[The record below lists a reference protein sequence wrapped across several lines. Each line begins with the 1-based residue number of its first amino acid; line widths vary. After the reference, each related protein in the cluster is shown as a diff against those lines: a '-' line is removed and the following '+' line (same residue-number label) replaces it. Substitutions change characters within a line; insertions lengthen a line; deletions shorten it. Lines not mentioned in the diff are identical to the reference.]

1 MVPAIPQLR
10 YNAGMLAH
18 IQINNYTIVDELDM
32 ELAPGMTVITGE
44 TGAGKSIMLD
54 ALGLCLG
61 DRADPA
67 AVRAGCERAE
77 VTATFDVSGIPAAR
91 RWLDDRELAAGDECI
106 LRRVITREG
115 RSRAF
120 INGNASTLQDCSQ
133 LGALLIDV
141 HSQHAHQS
149 LLRKDTQRHLLDDY
163 AGQGGA
169 ARELEQLASDWL
181 RRRRELDE
189 LTAARDEQ
197 SARSQLLSYQVE
209 ELDSLALKDG
219 ELEAL
224 EAEHKQLANAEQILQ
239 AAQQAMDLCEHQE
252 SGTRSALAL
261 VQHDAMQGDAVNSV
275 REMLDSAAIQLQE
288 AQSELRR
295 YLDQVELD
303 PGRLKDVENRLDTL
317 HDVARKHRVQA
328 RDLAALHAE
337 LREELDSLT
346 GSGER
351 IEELAGELAA
361 VEQAYRDAAEKLS
374 KARSKAAD
382 KLKKLVEKQLAELA
396 MEQCRF
402 QVALSAREVDNPHPH
417 GMEDVE
423 FLISTNPGQEPRSL
437 GKIASGGEL
446 SRISLAI
453 QVISA
458 SANTVPS
465 MVFDEVDVGIGG
477 AVAEVVGRLLRAM
490 ATASQVICV
499 THLPQV
505 AAQGQQHLRVSKSA
519 DKKAARADLARLDES
534 DKVEEIARMLGG
546 IDITEKT
553 RDAAREMLSIKPLEV

>member
-1 MVPAIPQLR
+1 
-10 YNAGMLAH
+10 MLAH
-18 IQINNYTIVDELDM
+18 IQINNYTIVDQLDM

-77 VTATFDVSGIPAAR
+77 VTVTFDIAAIPAAG

-120 INGNASTLQDCSQ
+120 INGNACTLQDCSQ

-149 LLRKDTQRHLLDDY
+149 LLRKDTQRQLLDDY
-163 AGQGGA
+163 AGQGAA

-189 LTAARDEQ
+189 LTSARDEQ

-209 ELDSLALKDG
+209 ELDTLDLKDG
-219 ELEAL
+219 ELDAL

-239 AAQQAMDLCEHQE
+239 AAQQAMDLCEGQE
-252 SGTRSALAL
+252 TSTRSALSL
-261 VQHDAMQGDAVNSV
+261 VQHEAMQGEAIASV

-303 PGRLKDVENRLDTL
+303 PGRLKDVETRLDTL
-317 HDVARKHRVQA
+317 HDIARKHRVQA
-328 RDLAALHAE
+328 RDLSSLYAD
-337 LREELDSLT
+337 LRAELDSLT

-351 IEELAGELAA
+351 IEELTAELEA
-361 VEQAYRDAAEKLS
+361 VEAAYQEAAAKLS
-374 KARSKAAD
+374 KARHKAAD
-382 KLKKLVEKQLAELA
+382 KLQKLVEKQLAELA

-402 QVALSAREVDNPHPH
+402 KVALSAREVENPHPH

-423 FLISTNPGQEPRSL
+423 FLISTNPGQDPRPL

-465 MVFDEVDVGIGG
+465 MIFDEVDVGIGG
-477 AVAEVVGRLLRAM
+477 AVAEVVGRLLRAL
-490 ATASQVICV
+490 AAASQVICV

-505 AAQGQQHLRVSKSA
+505 AAQGQQHLRVSKSS
-519 DKKAARADLARLDES
+519 DKKAARADLSRLDDS

-553 RDAAREMLSIKPLEV
+553 RDAAREMLAAS

>member
-1 MVPAIPQLR
+1 
-10 YNAGMLAH
+10 MLAH

-77 VTATFDVSGIPAAR
+77 VTATFDISSIPAAR
-91 RWLDDRELAAGDECI
+91 RWLEDRELAAGEECI
-106 LRRVITREG
+106 LRRTITREG

-133 LGALLIDV
+133 LGALLIDI

-149 LLRKDTQRHLLDDY
+149 LLRKDTQRHLLDSY
-163 AGQGGA
+163 AGQEA
-169 ARELEQLASDWL
+169 TARELEQLASDWL

-197 SARSQLLSYQVE
+197 SARSQLLAYQVE
-209 ELDSLALKDG
+209 ELDTLSLKTG
-219 ELEAL
+219 ELCEL
-224 EAEHKQLANAEQILQ
+224 EAEHKQLANAEQIMQ
-239 AAQQAMDLCEHQE
+239 AAQQALEICESQE
-252 SGTRSALAL
+252 SGTRTALSL
-261 VQHDAMQGDAVNSV
+261 VQHEAMTGEAVGSV

-303 PGRLKDVENRLDTL
+303 PGRLQDVEARLDTI
-317 HDVARKHRVQA
+317 HDIARKHRVQA
-328 RDLAALHAE
+328 RDLATLHEE
-337 LREELDSLT
+337 LRAELDSIT
-346 GSGER
+346 GSGAR
-351 IEELAGELAA
+351 LEELAEELAA
-361 VEQAYRDAAEKLS
+361 VEANYR
-374 KARSKAAD
+374 KAAD
-382 KLKKLVEKQLAELA
+382 RLSAARRKSADKLRKLVEKQLAELA

-402 QVALSAREVDNPHPH
+402 QVALKPRDVDNPHPQ
-417 GMEDVE
+417 GMEDIE
-423 FLISTNPGQEPRSL
+423 FLISTNPGQEPRPL

-477 AVAEVVGRLLRAM
+477 AVAEVVGRLLRAL
-490 ATASQVICV
+490 AAASQVICV

-505 AAQGQQHLRVSKSA
+505 AAQGEQHLRVTKSA
-519 DKKAARADLARLDES
+519 DKKAARAAMSHLGDQ

-546 IDITEKT
+546 IDITDKT
-553 RDAAREMLSIKPLEV
+553 RDAAKEMLESS